1 MGSTVI
7 PSTVEAR
14 RMIPQL
20 EFKKDLHHDMGRVF
34 NKNSRANCV
43 ASHADMRL

>member
-20 EFKKDLHHDMGRVF
+20 EFKKDLHHDMGRV
-34 NKNSRANCV
+34 SIRTVARIVLRA
-43 ASHADMRL
+43 MPI